1 MKKLITMIALSAAL
15 LMAAGSALAQPP
27 MMGGGGMQP
36 GMPGGGMML
45 QNLMP
50 MLSHGDLSDEQMQ
63 RVREIM
69 EHARERIEAIHLGED
84 REGTREWLF
93 ELFSGASI
101 TASQVEDVL
110 NGRLAEIEEINEV
123 VAEAIVEIHGVLT
136 PEQRASIGDC
146 ADCEDDMC
154 HGGQREHAP
163 VPHGGRGGI
172 RPRR

>member
-1 MKKLITMIALSAAL
+1 MKKRITMIALSAAL

-27 MMGGGGMQP
+27 MMGGGGMRS

-45 QNLMP
+45 QNLLP
-50 MLSHGDLSDEQMQ
+50 LLRHGDLSDEQME

-69 EHARERIEAIHLGED
+69 ENARERIEAIRGVED
-84 REGTREWLF
+84 HEDTRERFF

-110 NGRLAEIEEINEV
+110 NGRLEEIEEINGV
-123 VAEAIVEIHGVLT
+123 IAEAVVELHGVLT
-136 PEQRASIGDC
+136 PEQRASM
-146 ADCEDDMC
+146 ADLASFEDDMSR
-154 HGGQREHAP
+154 GGQREHAP

-172 RPRR
+172 HPRR